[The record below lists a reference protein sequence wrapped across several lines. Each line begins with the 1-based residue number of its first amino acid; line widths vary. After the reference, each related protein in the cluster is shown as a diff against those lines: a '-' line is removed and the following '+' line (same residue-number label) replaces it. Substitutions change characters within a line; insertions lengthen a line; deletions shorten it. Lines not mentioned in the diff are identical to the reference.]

1 MPTREDVFRVADEM
15 RREPVRI
22 SIRSVRKRLSNGGSY
37 RSIGEHLADW
47 KIERSYQPALET
59 PQLPEALQRQLATL
73 GKTLWDEA
81 VKEAARQF
89 DCERKRI
96 EGIRSENERL
106 RDEGLVIADLAEARI
121 QDAERRAEQL
131 ACDLAVARAK
141 IDDLTRREDVA
152 GGSPAELQLSER
164 EVVPEASKAT
174 EEPAEGNSNELKTLD
189 PAARR
194 RIANEFWDRVMLE
207 VQALMR
213 RLSPEG
219 QEAFRAAELLAYLP
233 RKLLDEA
240 ERRQEKLTASVLS
253 SRMTTRANHKRFF
266 VKEPDRAAFTLLE
279 GYQHAG

>member
-15 RREPVRI
+15 RTEAVRI
-22 SIRSVRKRLSNGGSY
+22 SIRSVRRRLPNGGSY

-47 KIERSYQPALET
+47 KIERCYQPVMET
-59 PQLPEALQRQLATL
+59 TQLPEALQRQLAAL

-81 VKEAARQF
+81 MKEAARQF
-89 DCERKRI
+89 ASERSCM

-141 IDDLTRREDVA
+141 IEDLSRRD
-152 GGSPAELQLSER
+152 
-164 EVVPEASKAT
+164 EASGGGLLKPELTNREAAPDVS
-174 EEPAEGNSNELKTLD
+174 EAPNDPAVGQGIEPEKLD
-189 PAARR
+189 AAARR
-194 RIANEFWDRVMLE
+194 RGANEFWDRVMIE
-207 VQALMR
+207 VQLLML
-213 RLSPEG
+213 RLSPER
-219 QEAFRAAELLAYLP
+219 QEAFRPAELLVYLP
-233 RKLLDEA
+233 KELLDEA
-240 ERRQEKLTASVLS
+240 RTRRENLTASVLS
-253 SRMTTRANHKRFF
+253 SRMATRAKHKRFF